1 MPKIL
6 PVCKENYELVKNKC
20 KCVKKTIKKN
30 RKKRTKKKTL
40 KLKIELNKS
49 KNKRSTI
56 TSKMTDRT
64 QDVLSI
70 LTELK
75 DLMYA
80 KKQRFQGIAYN
91 KSIEKVV
98 KFDKPIYSTNEL
110 KEIFGE
116 SSSTFKHLKQYFET
130 GKVDILEKHKNDPVK
145 LFTKIYGVGPKKVLN
160 LKIKVLLLFKKLK
173 KEKMNSLQ
181 HKNMD
186 FNTLMIFKKESLEAK
201 SFSITKNLQKNLI
214 KLKNLLPNLKSLV
227 LTEEVQK
234 IPEILI

>member
-145 LFTKIYGVGPKKVLN
+145 LFTKIYGVGPKKALEFKN
-160 LKIKVLLLFKKLK
+160 KGFTTLEEIKEREDELLTTAQKYGLQYFDDIQKRNTQKR
-173 KEKMNSLQ
+173 NS
-181 HKNMD
+181 
-186 FNTLMIFKKESLEAK
+186 SV
-201 SFSITKNLQKNLI
+201 S
-214 KLKNLLPNLKSLV
+214 
-227 LTEEVQK
+227 
-234 IPEILI
+234 